1 MFNLNFYKK
10 KFRKL
15 LLSINKI
22 IGSFFDE
29 LSRSNYQKNKRTPIK
44 KNFIRLDQKIESFF
58 DQFKEFKKYN
68 LNKNKFNIFENKKA
82 LIFIVIFMLSSSY
95 FILPS
100 FYNKDEIKILIKN
113 QISKKYEIDLKFNE
127 KIGYSLL
134 PKPFFYTKNLEIL
147 HKDKVIG
154 NSNYTKF
161 YISPTN
167 FFSLKKIKIQDL
179 VFKNTDF
186 EINANNIKFFK
197 KTLYNSEKIN
207 EVFFKKSKFFYKDE
221 NDELLFLSKI
231 DILNFFYSEKNELKK
246 LKSVF
251 EIFNVPFKLDVSKNI
266 NDDDKNLT
274 LTSKKIR
281 LNIETSIE
289 QSETEIS
296 GDFDVEILNKSN
308 SFKYLIKNDTLNF
321 ISEDKNFNGQLNFKP
336 FYFSSNLNFNY
347 ISRKKILKN
356 DTLIIDLFDTEI
368 LNNSNLNAI
377 INIRIDQIDKF
388 EYLTD
393 FFLEI
398 QLADGRI
405 FMSNFDVNWNDSL
418 SIKSNDIEFVN
429 DKNGKKLIGEI
440 SFDFSD
446 VEKFF
451 RYFQIKRNYRN
462 VFKEIKAD
470 FMYDLT
476 EGKLILNNLK
486 IDNLSNKNLE
496 DLLDQYNRGNR
507 DLLNKVIFRNFVK
520 KFFQTYAG

>member
-29 LSRSNYQKNKRTPIK
+29 LTRSKYTKNKRTPIK

-58 DQFKEFKKYN
+58 DKFKEFKKYN
-68 LNKNKFNIFENKKA
+68 QNKNKFNIFENKKA
-82 LIFIVIFMLSSSY
+82 LILMIIFLLSSSY

-100 FYNKDEIKILIKN
+100 FYNKDEIKTLLKDQIL
-113 QISKKYEIDLKFNE
+113 KKYEIDLKFNE
-127 KIGYSLL
+127 KIRYSLL
-134 PKPFFYTKNLEIL
+134 PKPFFYTKNLDIL
-147 HKDKVIG
+147 HKNKVIG
-154 NSNYTKF
+154 ITEYTKF
-161 YISPTN
+161 YISLTN

-186 EINANNIKFFK
+186 EINENNINFLK
-197 KTLYNSEKIN
+197 KTLNNPDKMN
-207 EVFFKKSKFFYKDE
+207 KVFFKKSKFFYKDN

-231 DILNFFYSEKNELKK
+231 DNLNFFYNEKNKLKK
-246 LKSVF
+246 VKSVF

-266 NDDDKNLT
+266 NDNNKNLKIS
-274 LTSKKIR
+274 SKKIR
-281 LNIETSIE
+281 LNIETLIK
-289 QSETEIS
+289 QNKTEFF
-296 GDFDVEILNKSN
+296 GLVDVELLNKSN
-308 SFKYLIKNDTLNF
+308 SFKYLIKNNTLNF
-321 ISEDKNFNGQLNFKP
+321 ISDDKNFSGQLNFKP
-336 FYFSSNLNFNY
+336 FYFSSDLNFNY
-347 ISRKKILKN
+347 ISRKKILSN
-356 DTLIIDLFDTEI
+356 DTLIIDLFDSEL

-377 INIRIDQIDKF
+377 INIHIDQIDKF

-393 FFLEI
+393 FILEI

-405 FMSNFDVNWNDSL
+405 FMSNFDVDWNEAL
-418 SIKSNDIEFVN
+418 SIRSDDIEFIN
-429 DKNGKKLIGEI
+429 DENGKKLIGEI
-440 SFDFSD
+440 SFNFND

-470 FMYDLT
+470 FIYNLI

-486 IDNLSNKNLE
+486 IDNVSNKMLE
-496 DLLDQYNRGNR
+496 DLLDNYNKENK

>member
-113 QISKKYEIDLKFNE
+113 QISKKYKIDLKFNE

-167 FFSLKKIKIQDL
+167 FFSLKKIKIKDL